1 MTEQKEKEKVAPK
14 INHEG
19 LTKRNIPKPKKK
31 VKNPSKQ
38 SNGNKSQK
46 RECRFPSPDRISESQ
61 WLWKILVLIFA
72 LLFATAIYEKFF
84 SSTQEEPPEV
94 ISSTESLVEKL
105 ASKISSCP
113 EGMEEQCNA
122 YWYDVDFLRQN
133 PSQAILVINAGGV
146 TQSQCFGT
154 FVDCEY
160 Y

>member
-14 INHEG
+14 KNHEG

-31 VKNPSKQ
+31 VQTPSKQ
-38 SNGNKSQK
+38 SNGKKSQK

-61 WLWKILVLIFA
+61 WLKIIVAVIIVIVIA
-72 LLFATAIYEKFF
+72 AIYVIFF

-94 ISSTESLVEKL
+94 ISSTDSLVEKL

-113 EGMEEQCNA
+113 KGMEEKCNA